1 MSTRLYIFFLIFL
14 SISNVFSQSF
24 ENISL
29 INNNITSYPFNESNA
44 YLSIDGNSL
53 FFNSSDNINNTGGL
67 NDMNDIWYRN
77 RNNGLWEPPI
87 NLTQVNTNQNDIILG
102 LNNDILI
109 VLRNRLINYYD
120 INNQFKLLGR
130 EEIVGFSTNYNLLTG
145 SINQKSDIIFLS
157 LEGYGTYGVE
167 DIYTSKKIDGKWGRL
182 KNIGSDVNSLYQDI
196 SPFLISKDTL
206 VFISNRDK
214 LGYELFY
221 TVKKN
226 NNSWSEPI
234 KMNQLNTFKSEVSL
248 TYDYNSTNFLL
259 SATTDSK
266 TNSDIFF
273 YGNNKNNIKIT
284 FNLNSGIENGL
295 VYINDN
301 SIQFNSNIFS
311 LPFEVADSYKFKFI
325 TDNFFIKDTLID
337 IDKTKNISINLDP
350 IESGSRVVLKNLL
363 FKQSSADLD
372 DESIP
377 YLNDLLHLFKIN
389 SNIKITIEGHT
400 DNRGDFKSNIK
411 LSKDR
416 SETIRDFLVMN
427 GIKKS
432 QIKVKG
438 LGPSKPR
445 YSNESE
451 NSRRLNRRVELF
463 IN

>member
-226 NNSWSEPI
+226 NNSSDMMIAQDKKAIAILKNCPTSPR
-234 KMNQLNTFKSEVSL
+234 KMRLVVDQIRGLEVNKAL
-248 TYDYNSTNFLL
+248 TLLKHSSKDASVRLEKLLL
-259 SATTDSK
+259 SAIANWQTKHSDDS
-266 TNSDIFF
+266 SDLVIKEIFVD
-273 YGNNKNNIKIT
+273 
-284 FNLNSGIENGL
+284 SGRML
-295 VYINDN
+295 KR
-301 SIQFNSNIFS
+301 IQPAPQGRAHRIRKRSNH
-311 LPFEVADSYKFKFI
+311 V
-325 TDNFFIKDTLID
+325 TLI
-337 IDKTKNISINLDP
+337 L
-350 IESGSRVVLKNLL
+350 GLKQN
-363 FKQSSADLD
+363 
-372 DESIP
+372 
-377 YLNDLLHLFKIN
+377 
-389 SNIKITIEGHT
+389 
-400 DNRGDFKSNIK
+400 
-411 LSKDR
+411 
-416 SETIRDFLVMN
+416 
-427 GIKKS
+427 
-432 QIKVKG
+432 
-438 LGPSKPR
+438 
-445 YSNESE
+445 
-451 NSRRLNRRVELF
+451 
-463 IN
+463 